1 MAHLELL
8 EEQPV
13 STMSFKLTL
22 VVPTYSDTHHGWC
35 LAAAANIAVW
45 KKHVDEVIITEDGQY
60 CEELHRLADLY
71 VLHPRLWP
79 ADNMNLGWKIA
90 LDRGADYVLIMDS
103 DVKYFTGVVRD
114 LCIPGEIG
122 VPAVIQHPDSVSV
135 APCLCV
141 PKEVTAQ
148 VGMYN
153 SEGGK
158 HGLYHFD
165 ADFQQRIT
173 IAGIP
178 LVGVKSVRINHE
190 GGMTTKHVHDN
201 PCGHEHNSGRV

>member
-1 MAHLELL
+1 
-8 EEQPV
+8 
-13 STMSFKLTL
+13 MSSKLTL

-35 LAAAANIAVW
+35 DTVTQNVAVW
-45 KKHVDEVIITEDGQY
+45 KQHVDEVILTEDGQY
-60 CEELHRLADLY
+60 CEGLHRLADLY
-71 VLHPRLWP
+71 LLHPRLWP

-103 DVKYFTGVVRD
+103 DVRYTQGNVRD
-114 LCIPGEIG
+114 LCVPGSIG
-122 VPAVIQHPDSVSV
+122 VPAINQHPDTVSV
-135 APCLCV
+135 APALCV
-141 PKEVTAQ
+141 AKEVTAQ

-173 IAGIP
+173 IARIP
-178 LVGVKSVRINHE
+178 LVGVKSVRVDHE
-190 GGMTTKHVHDN
+190 GGMTTKHVFDN
-201 PCGHEHNSGRV
+201 PCGHEHNSGNL